1 MCISATSSFVVA
13 GGLTLVGAATLR
25 RTRYAEHRMLAALP
39 FFFAI
44 QQALEGIV
52 WLTLDARTWLHSFG
66 AYGFLFFAFI
76 FFPLYV
82 PLSIR
87 RFEKVPWRQMLLL
100 GITLV
105 GGGIGLAVL
114 YGMIM
119 NGVVASVVN
128 HHISYGLALAGGDT
142 KLIGLAACSIVFVGS
157 LYASS
162 QRILWAAGLGV
173 IGLVAYTYLAVP
185 EAVVSMWCFLAGVLS
200 ILLWWAVPRLR

>member
-13 GGLTLVGAATLR
+13 GGLTLVGAGALR
-25 RTRYAEHRMLAALP
+25 RTRYDEHRMFAALP
-39 FFFAI
+39 FLFAA

-52 WLTLDARTWLHSFG
+52 WLTLDARTWLHNLG

-76 FFPLYV
+76 VFPIYV

-87 RFEKVPWRQMLLL
+87 RFERVPWRQMLLL
-100 GITLV
+100 GITIV
-105 GGGIGLAVL
+105 GGGIGLTAL
-114 YGMIM
+114 YAMIVD
-119 NGVVASVVN
+119 GVVASVAN
-128 HHISYGLALAGGDT
+128 HHISYSLALTQT
-142 KLIGLAACSIVFVGS
+142 KTIGLMACSMVFIGS

-162 QRILWAAGLGV
+162 QRILWAGGLGV